1 MNKLLAW
8 LRSKNVTSHSI
19 ALGVV
24 SLAGLIMGDEQ
35 VRSWITGAFVDHP
48 RISTAIIGAASI
60 ILKYSHSSSPAGAV
74 AQAKEVINS
83 PDAPTASQVDAATT
97 QAVKEHR

>member
-1 MNKLLAW
+1 MAAQQEC
-8 LRSKNVTSHSI
+8 HSRTRLHAGQWI
-19 ALGVV
+19 
-24 SLAGLIMGDEQ
+24 SLCLKRLIMGDEQ

-97 QAVKEHR
+97 KP